1 VNLSRNGNRAYFTER
16 EGMAAAL
23 SMSAEE
29 SARCLWQYQRV
40 GELVRV
46 SGEGEPPFLRI
57 SLKINGS

>member
-1 VNLSRNGNRAYFTER
+1 VNLSRNGNRATYLTER

-29 SARCLWQYQRV
+29 SARCLWQYKRG

-46 SGEGEPPFLRI
+46 SGGGNLP
-57 SLKINGS
+57 S

>member
-1 VNLSRNGNRAYFTER
+1 VNLSRNGNRATYLTER

-29 SARCLWQYQRV
+29 AARCLWQYKRG

-46 SGEGEPPFLRI
+46 SGGGNLP
-57 SLKINGS
+57 S